1 MVRLERLS
9 GRPILRPLPEHG
21 WERSAVFN
29 CGAIGKDGVFHLIYR
44 ACDLPSHDRFGDYVS
59 RMGHAISLDGVDFV
73 RHDGPVFEGE
83 GAQERRGVEDPR
95 IVQVE
100 NENTFYMM
108 YTAYGARFDGDF
120 RISMASSED
129 LVNWSRLGVVLDEPN
144 KDASLF
150 PAKVNGRYAMLH
162 RRWPDIWMAFS
173 DDLVTWTDHTVVMKT
188 VPNSWES
195 ERIGIAG
202 PPFRTPHGWALV
214 YHGVDPSNTYRLG
227 WALLDSADPTRVIC
241 RQSEPILEPELEWER
256 VGWVPNVVFSCGQV
270 VAGGVVYVY
279 YGAADT
285 SIGVAA
291 ADLADFAPGNM
302 E

>member
-9 GRPILRPLPEHG
+9 SRPILRPLPEHG

-29 CGAIGKDGVFHLIYR
+29 CAAIRKDGVFHLIYR
-44 ACDLPSHDRFGDYVS
+44 ACDLPSHDRFGDYIS
-59 RMGHAISLDGVDFV
+59 RMGHAVSLNGVDFV
-73 RHDGPVFEGE
+73 RHDRPVFEGE
-83 GAQERRGVEDPR
+83 GQQERRGVEDPR

-100 NENTFYMM
+100 GETTFYMM
-108 YTAYGARFDGDF
+108 YTAYGARFDGDH
-120 RISMASSED
+120 RISMASSEN
-129 LVNWSRLGVVLDEPN
+129 LVIWSRHGVVLDEPN

-150 PAKVNGRYAMLH
+150 PAKVNGRYAMFH
-162 RRWPDIWMAFS
+162 RRWPNIWMAFS
-173 DDLVTWTDHTVVMKT
+173 DDLVTWADHTVVMTT
-188 VPNSWES
+188 VPDSWES

-202 PPFRTPHGWALV
+202 PPFRTTDGWALI
-214 YHGVDPSNTYRLG
+214 YHGVDPSNAYRLG
-227 WALLDSADPTRVIC
+227 WALLDPVDPTKVIY

-256 VGWVPNVVFSCGQV
+256 VGWVPSVVFSCGQV
-270 VAGGVVYVY
+270 VTSGMVYVY

-291 ADLADFAPGNM
+291 ANLTDFALKGT

>member
-29 CGAIGKDGVFHLIYR
+29 CAAVCNDGVFHLIYR

-59 RMGHAISLDGVDFV
+59 CMGHAVSLDGVDFV
-73 RHDGPVFEGE
+73 RHDTPVFQGE
-83 GAQERRGVEDPR
+83 GQQELRGVEDPR
-95 IVQVE
+95 IVQVDGE
-100 NENTFYMM
+100 AAFYMM
-108 YTAYGARFDGDF
+108 YTAYGARFDGDY

-129 LVNWSRLGVVLDEPN
+129 LVNWSRCGVVLDEPN

-150 PAKVNGRYAMLH
+150 PAKVNGRYAMFH
-162 RRWPDIWMAFS
+162 RRWPHIWMAFS
-173 DDLVTWTDHTVVMKT
+173 DDLVNWTDHTIVMKT
-188 VPNSWES
+188 VSDSWES

-202 PPFRTPHGWALV
+202 PPFRTADGWALI
-214 YHGVDPSNTYRLG
+214 YHGVDPSNAYRLG
-227 WALLDSADPTRVIC
+227 WALLDPMDPTKVIY

-270 VAGGVVYVY
+270 VADGVVYVY

-291 ADLADFAPGNM
+291 ANLADFAPGSAK
-302 E
+302 